1 MENLLVVSNLILWV
15 LVIGLGVTV
24 LALAR
29 QVGVLY
35 ERIAPAGALMVLQ
48 GPAVGEL
55 APQFELE
62 AVSGETILLG
72 GLSQA
77 KKSTLLFFLSPTCP
91 VCNTLIPILKSIQ
104 RSESAWLDI
113 VFASDGDL
121 GTQKA
126 FITKKDITS
135 FPYVLSP
142 QLGMAYQ
149 VAKLPF
155 AVLVDEHGV
164 IRAKGL
170 TNNREHLESLFS
182 AMEQGVS
189 SIQEFMSNRQQG
201 AA

>member
-1 MENLLVVSNLILWV
+1 MENLLIVSNLILWV

-35 ERIAPAGALMVLQ
+35 ERIAPAGALMVIQ

-55 APQFELE
+55 APQFDLE
-62 AVSGETILLG
+62 TVSGETIVLG
-72 GLSQA
+72 GLSSA

-104 RSESAWLDI
+104 RSESKWLEI

-121 GTQKA
+121 GTQQA
-126 FITKKDITS
+126 FIAKKEISS
-135 FPYVLSP
+135 FPYVLST
-142 QLGMAYQ
+142 QLGIAYQ

-155 AVLVDEHGV
+155 AVLVDENGV
-164 IRAKGL
+164 LRAKGL

-182 AMEQGVS
+182 AMEHGVS

-201 AA
+201 GA

>member
-35 ERIAPAGALMVLQ
+35 ERIAPAGALMVIQ

-62 AVSGETILLG
+62 TVSGETIALG
-72 GLSQA
+72 GLSSA

-104 RSESAWLDI
+104 RSESSWLDI
-113 VFASDGDL
+113 VFASDGEL
-121 GTQKA
+121 STQKA
-126 FITKKDITS
+126 FIAKKDITS

>member
-15 LVIGLGVTV
+15 LVIGLGITV

-35 ERIAPAGALMVLQ
+35 ERIAPAGALMVTQ
-48 GPAVGEL
+48 GPAVGEA
-55 APQFELE
+55 APEFKLE
-62 AVSGETILLG
+62 TVSGETIALG
-72 GLSQA
+72 GLSA
-77 KKSTLLFFLSPTCP
+77 VKKSTLLFFLSPTCP

-104 RSESAWLDI
+104 SSESKWLDI

-121 GTQKA
+121 GAQKA
-126 FITKKDITS
+126 FIAKKEIAS
-135 FPYVLSP
+135 FPSVLST
-142 QLGMAYQ
+142 QLGIAYQ

-155 AVLVDEHGV
+155 AVLVDENGV
-164 IRAKGL
+164 LRAKGL

-182 AMEQGVS
+182 AMEHGVS
-189 SIQEFMSNRQQG
+189 SIQEFMSNRQKG

>member
-1 MENLLVVSNLILWV
+1 MENLLIVSNLILWV

-35 ERIAPAGALMVLQ
+35 ERIAPAGALMVIQ

-55 APQFELE
+55 APQFDLE
-62 AVSGETILLG
+62 TVSGETIVLG
-72 GLSQA
+72 GLSSA

-104 RSESAWLDI
+104 HSESKWLEI

-121 GTQKA
+121 GTQQA
-126 FITKKDITS
+126 FIAKKEISS
-135 FPYVLSP
+135 FPYVLST
-142 QLGMAYQ
+142 QLGIAYQ

-155 AVLVDEHGV
+155 AVLVDENGV
-164 IRAKGL
+164 LRAKGL

-182 AMEQGVS
+182 AMEHGVS

>member
-15 LVIGLGVTV
+15 LVIGLGITV

-35 ERIAPAGALMVLQ
+35 ERIAPAGALMVTQ
-48 GPAVGEL
+48 GPAVGEA
-55 APQFELE
+55 APEFKLE
-62 AVSGETILLG
+62 TVSGETIALG
-72 GLSQA
+72 GLSA
-77 KKSTLLFFLSPTCP
+77 VKKSTLLFFLSPTCP

-104 RSESAWLDI
+104 SSESKWLDI

-121 GTQKA
+121 GAQKA
-126 FITKKDITS
+126 FIAKKEIAS
-135 FPYVLSP
+135 FPYVLST
-142 QLGMAYQ
+142 QLGIAYQ

-155 AVLVDEHGV
+155 AVLVDENGV
-164 IRAKGL
+164 LRAKGL

-182 AMEQGVS
+182 AMEHGVS
-189 SIQEFMSNRQQG
+189 SIQEFMSNRQKG